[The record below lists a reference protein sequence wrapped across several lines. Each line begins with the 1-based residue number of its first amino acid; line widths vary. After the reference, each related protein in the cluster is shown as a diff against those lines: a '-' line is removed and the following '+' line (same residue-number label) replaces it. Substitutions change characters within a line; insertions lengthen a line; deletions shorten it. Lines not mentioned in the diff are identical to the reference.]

1 MCGCKDNWTVDIVLW
16 PVMYPCLA
24 CQTKSMLFVPISLF
38 LSLSL
43 SFSLLCALS
52 KTLVLPKFWGRKLVG
67 EGANTFFWKI
77 STPIFQFNHPQT
89 VLTDRTLQVKSNC
102 QKRAKKTKCLAI
114 EAKKSHSCNQCGYS
128 AMSATALNTHM
139 LGHSGERP
147 FICTLCG
154 YSSKQVGHL
163 KKDMLIHS
171 GERSFNCTQRNQAFK
186 TSSELKRHILI
197 HRGKKP
203 HVCYLCHYS
212 SANASNL
219 KQIS

>member
-1 MCGCKDNWTVDIVLW
+1 
-16 PVMYPCLA
+16 MYPCFA

-43 SFSLLCALS
+43 SLSFLLLCALS
-52 KTLVLPKFWGRKLVG
+52 KTLVLPKLWGRKLVG
-67 EGANTFFWKI
+67 EGANTIFEKI

-102 QKRAKKTKCLAI
+102 QNVKGQKKP
-114 EAKKSHSCNQCGYS
+114 N
-128 AMSATALNTHM
+128 ALQLRQRSPTVVTSVVTQLWVLLPWTHTCWVTVVN
-139 LGHSGERP
+139 ERP

-154 YSSKQVGHL
+154 YSGKQVGHL

-186 TSSELKRHILI
+186 TSSELK
-197 HRGKKP
+197 
-203 HVCYLCHYS
+203 
-212 SANASNL
+212 
-219 KQIS
+219 